1 MGEKGEKQK
10 RMREDDMS
18 VHAEALLEQQKKHL
32 KIKNQKKKG
41 KHTVLKALGVSDPPQ
56 QQKFERKLLFL
67 RVADC
72 CATPWPPASV
82 D

>member
-1 MGEKGEKQK
+1 MQRHCWSNNKSISKE
-10 RMREDDMS
+10 
-18 VHAEALLEQQKKHL
+18 
-32 KIKNQKKKG
+32 KIKRG